1 MWFSLS
7 PRPTPTHIGAIID
20 VGDTKIEV
28 ALVRSDKSKLE
39 PNVVWTHVELF
50 AHDRNSDTTTALRK
64 AVFNSFAALGR
75 EGVKVLKQLNLP
87 TEISLVQASLHAP
100 YALTLSRTVTLKN
113 EKPIKVTR
121 SLVKE
126 LEDKAN
132 ADALKIQS
140 SKLVRSGLKLYPL
153 SSAITA
159 LRLNGQKNK
168 YPFNSSATEV
178 SLSQHV
184 VLATLDFVGILK
196 DARDKYLP
204 KTEIDADSF
213 ISLFSRTVSALV
225 PNVSDSSLLTI
236 GDGAT
241 EFMVVRD
248 GLPQDMYYIPMGL
261 DHIANE
267 ICRATGLL
275 PHEAKGLTKDNAVDY
290 VLLQTKD
297 KKTAADDVL
306 SLFEKEL
313 TSLLSKAGDSSSL
326 PKPIF
331 LQTEC
336 DHEMFFAN
344 MVDRVSKKVTG
355 NKHTVHP
362 ITSEF
367 FACRDVKDAS
377 LLSLAFAFHK
387 KLYKDHYLDL
397 R

>member
-1 MWFSLS
+1 
-7 PRPTPTHIGAIID
+7 
-20 VGDTKIEV
+20 
-28 ALVRSDKSKLE
+28 
-39 PNVVWTHVELF
+39 
-50 AHDRNSDTTTALRK
+50 
-64 AVFNSFAALGR
+64 
-75 EGVKVLKQLNLP
+75 
-87 TEISLVQASLHAP
+87 
-100 YALTLSRTVTLKN
+100 
-113 EKPIKVTR
+113 
-121 SLVKE
+121 
-126 LEDKAN
+126 
-132 ADALKIQS
+132 
-140 SKLVRSGLKLYPL
+140 
-153 SSAITA
+153 
-159 LRLNGQKNK
+159 
-168 YPFNSSATEV
+168 
-178 SLSQHV
+178 
-184 VLATLDFVGILK
+184 LK

-213 ISLFSRTVSALV
+213 ISLFCRTVSALV
-225 PNVSDSSLLTI
+225 PNVSDCSLLTI

-248 GLPQDMYYIPMGL
+248 GLPQGMYYIPMGL

-297 KKTAADDVL
+297 KKTAADGVL

-355 NKHTVHP
+355 TKHTVHP